1 MGSMRLRSMKKST
14 LKYSTI
20 CIGTLLI
27 AGIATIGMGTGGNY
41 SGVSMYDYQAD
52 VSGDYSR
59 ESTSVT
65 DDEEMQ
71 STDISGAAAKGIGTV
86 FAAELNATE
95 GNGSSEINEGAADS
109 SAAGNTDGGVE
120 STEQST
126 AEADMGYD
134 GPIDIFTRSPISED
148 SEQDQAQRVTMT
160 DGSIYDRPTGMYIY
174 SVDNGSV
181 SISVADG
188 MMVTGDVTLA
198 KGEDVNVLLY
208 KDGEL
213 VDGFPQVINA
223 PGSYAIT
230 SGEDGS
236 TGQIMGFRILN
247 KITGA
252 VNQYNLP
259 KGFSV
264 RSVVINGEDAVSDY
278 GVVDMTQEGN
288 YDVNYV
294 SSDNGI
300 SYYLNV
306 TIDHTPPQVTFE
318 GLDENNRAKGPV
330 TVTGLEE
337 GDTVS
342 VISGDEVKKLNMNS
356 QVVDSGDY
364 RVVVTDQA
372 GNYVEKEFKILVYLN
387 LQAWMLFGFVL
398 LLIVGL
404 AIALTITRKRLRV
417 R

>member
-1 MGSMRLRSMKKST
+1 MRRSM
-14 LKYSTI
+14 LKNSI
-20 CIGTLLI
+20 IFIGTLLI
-27 AGIATIGMGTGGNY
+27 AGIAAVGIEMGGNY
-41 SGVSMYDYQAD
+41 SDGSEYGYRADDAEDFITINKSVIAGGMMQITGIGKVSAAGLD
-52 VSGDYSR
+52 VSSG
-59 ESTSVT
+59 T
-65 DDEEMQ
+65 DTGSMN
-71 STDISGAAAKGIGTV
+71 S
-86 FAAELNATE
+86 ATE
-95 GNGSSEINEGAADS
+95 GDAAVDMGN
-109 SAAGNTDGGVE
+109 SADTTE
-120 STEQST
+120 SST
-126 AEADMGYD
+126 AEADMNYD

-148 SEQDQAQRVTMT
+148 SEQDQAQRVTMS

-236 TGQIMGFRILN
+236 AGQIMGFRILN

-278 GVVDMTQEGN
+278 GVVDMTQEGS
-288 YDVNYV
+288 YAVNYV
-294 SSDNGI
+294 CSDNGI

-387 LQAWMLFGFVL
+387 LQAWMLLGFIL
-398 LLIVGL
+398 ILIVGL